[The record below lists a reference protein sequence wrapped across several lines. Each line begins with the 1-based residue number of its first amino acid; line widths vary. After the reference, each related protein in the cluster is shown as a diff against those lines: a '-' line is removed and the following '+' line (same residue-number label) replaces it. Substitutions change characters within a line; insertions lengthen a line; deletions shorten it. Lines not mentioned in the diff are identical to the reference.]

1 MNDQEQVKLLCNI
14 FGIGTLDFSYF
25 VDRIEE
31 SGVDR
36 EELADWINDQMLDY
50 IQSRRDFDIDL
61 NGMLYVFVINKICT
75 RCDCGEDEVNNL
87 DILSSTIMDTV
98 AVYSDYLDTS
108 YDYKEEDFYKN
119 YCQNFL
125 SSRPQY
131 IEYADKES
139 FLRSNYIATVSR
151 FLSMCEESEEF
162 NKLVEFVGIKEFLS
176 REISES

>member
-61 NGMLYVFVINKICT
+61 NGMLYVFVINKI
-75 RCDCGEDEVNNL
+75 
-87 DILSSTIMDTV
+87 
-98 AVYSDYLDTS
+98 
-108 YDYKEEDFYKN
+108 
-119 YCQNFL
+119 
-125 SSRPQY
+125 
-131 IEYADKES
+131 
-139 FLRSNYIATVSR
+139 
-151 FLSMCEESEEF
+151 
-162 NKLVEFVGIKEFLS
+162 
-176 REISES
+176 